1 MSGAIKINKVGYLWL
16 SIYMI
21 PLEHKHK
28 LSTLML
34 NSVLFKHVPAYLYMM
49 NWTHLLMKISVPK
62 QWSWSFNFVLWE
74 IKMHHFF
81 WVLLF
86 WWLLPGIFSHWN
98 SKSFMNNNV
107 MNLSNNYENL
117 ITSTMSYN
125 WLKDRLHFLLY
136 NPRFANRRRNCLSL
150 TE

>member
-1 MSGAIKINKVGYLWL
+1 MSGAIKINKVDYLWL

-21 PLEHKHK
+21 PLEHKHI
-28 LSTLML
+28 LSILML

-49 NWTHLLMKISVPK
+49 NWTHLLMKISVSK

-74 IKMHHFF
+74 IKMYHYF
-81 WVLLF
+81 WVL
-86 WWLLPGIFSHWN
+86 WWLLPGFSSKWN
-98 SKSFMNNNV
+98 SKSFMNNDV

-125 WLKDRLHFLLY
+125 RLHFLPY
-136 NPRFANRRRNCLSL
+136 NLRFANRRRNCLSL
-150 TE
+150 TK